1 MRICKYFAAVFM
13 ALALAACSL
22 LAIINAGVPNDTY
35 RATTA
40 ISYGS
45 TARARL
51 EVYQPVDPNNS
62 SPVVVFF
69 YGGNWDSGD
78 RRDYRFVGEALASKG
93 IVAVLPDYRLYP
105 EVRYPDFLSDC
116 AQAVRWTID
125 HIGKYGGDARRLIL
139 MGHSAGAYNA
149 AMLALNAQYLRDAG
163 VDSERIAGFVGLAGP
178 YDFLPPR
185 GAITRAVFGY
195 PDIPVT
201 TQPIHFASIGAPRG
215 LILSGARDDVVDP
228 GNSRR
233 LVARLRHAG
242 APVHEIEYPALDHHT
257 LVGALAAPLRSRY
270 GPVLEDIAR
279 FVNETPVVR

>member
-1 MRICKYFAAVFM
+1 MRICKYFAAVVM
-13 ALALAACSL
+13 ALALAACSP

-40 ISYGS
+40 IAYGS
-45 TARARL
+45 NARARL
-51 EVYQPVDPNNS
+51 DVYQPVDPNNS

-185 GAITRAVFGY
+185 GAITRAVLVVPTFRSQRNRS
-195 PDIPVT
+195 T
-201 TQPIHFASIGAPRG
+201 SLRLARRAA
-215 LILSGARDDVVDP
+215 LS
-228 GNSRR
+228 
-233 LVARLRHAG
+233 
-242 APVHEIEYPALDHHT
+242 
-257 LVGALAAPLRSRY
+257 
-270 GPVLEDIAR
+270 
-279 FVNETPVVR
+279 